1 MVKLVDTRD
10 LKSLGLWLYRFESGS
25 GHQSILSAVKRLF
38 SRYQCPSI
46 QFYRWPKLPG
56 LIKMTDTCDVS
67 AFLMSLELEQLE
79 SIKLKLEQTIQ
90 QQQEERER
98 LLQEQKNRPKIPPTF
113 HDLDA
118 LAANTGLDL
127 SGLIKDI
134 KRRS

>member
-1 MVKLVDTRD
+1 
-10 LKSLGLWLYRFESGS
+10 
-25 GHQSILSAVKRLF
+25 
-38 SRYQCPSI
+38 
-46 QFYRWPKLPG
+46 
-56 LIKMTDTCDVS
+56 MTDTCDVS

-79 SIKLKLEQTIQ
+79 SIKLKLEQTLK
-90 QQQEERER
+90 QQQEEKQK
-98 LLQEQKNRPKIPPTF
+98 LQQEQRNRPKLPPTF